1 MSWRAAALVLA
12 CAAVAACAREP
23 LPAPDVAA
31 RVDDR
36 QIPYAEFEGYL
47 KRNSVELE
55 SALGSD
61 VLSRLFD
68 QFLQEELFR
77 KMAVDRGLVPADA
90 GGRQAAAALMASA
103 EAEALD
109 EERIA
114 EYYRTHQDEF
124 ELPER
129 VRLRQILVEDRE
141 KAEGARA
148 QIAAGA
154 PFAEVARR
162 LSEEPSAARGGD
174 QGVLSREDLP
184 PAFADGIFA
193 LAPGESSDI
202 IRADYGYHI
211 FQVTERRPAELV
223 SLAAAAPEIRER
235 LARER
240 SQSTVAQ
247 LAAEARERY
256 DVEVY
261 RRNLPFN
268 YQGSYESP
276 SA

>member
-1 MSWRAAALVLA
+1 MRAAAGALLVALA
-12 CAAVAACAREP
+12 AACARDT
-23 LPAPDVAA
+23 LPPPDVAA
-31 RVDDR
+31 RIADR

-47 KRNSVELE
+47 RRNSVELE

-77 KMAVDRGLVPADA
+77 RLAVDRGLVPAEA
-90 GGRQAAAALMASA
+90 GGRRAAAALLASA
-103 EAEALD
+103 EMEAVDD
-109 EERIA
+109 ERVA
-114 EYYRTHQDEF
+114 DYYRRHREEF

-141 KAEGARA
+141 KAEGALA
-148 QIAAGA
+148 QLAAGA
-154 PFAEVARR
+154 AFADVARR
-162 LSEEPSAARGGD
+162 FSEEPGAARGGD

-184 PAFADGIFA
+184 PAFAERIFA

-202 IRADYGYHI
+202 IAADYGYHI
-211 FQVTERRPAELV
+211 FQVTDRRPAELV
-223 SLAAAAPEIRER
+223 TLAEAAPEIRER

-240 SQSTVAQ
+240 SQSAVEE
-247 LAAEARERY
+247 LAAEAIERY

>member
-1 MSWRAAALVLA
+1 MRAGAALLLVAAAA
-12 CAAVAACAREP
+12 GCARAP
-23 LPAPDVAA
+23 LPPPDVAA
-31 RVDDR
+31 RIDDR

-47 KRNSVELE
+47 RRNSVELE

-77 KMAVDRGLVPADA
+77 RMAVDRGLVPPEA
-90 GGRQAAAALMASA
+90 GGRRAAAALVASA
-103 EAEALD
+103 ETEAVD
-109 EERIA
+109 DARIA
-114 EYYRTHQDEF
+114 EYYRAHREDF

-141 KAEGARA
+141 KAEGAKA
-148 QIAAGA
+148 QLAAGA
-154 PFAEVARR
+154 PFADVARR
-162 LSEEPSAARGGD
+162 FSEEPGAARGGD
-174 QGVLSREDLP
+174 QGVLSRDDLP
-184 PAFADGIFA
+184 PAFADRIFA
-193 LAPGESSDI
+193 LAPGESSEI
-202 IRADYGYHI
+202 IRADYGFHI

-223 SLAAAAPEIRER
+223 PLAEAEPEIRER

-240 SQSTVAQ
+240 SQGAVEK
-247 LAAEARERY
+247 LAAEALERY

-268 YQGSYESP
+268 YQGRYESP

>member
-1 MSWRAAALVLA
+1 MRGAGAALLLVAAAA
-12 CAAVAACAREP
+12 CGRDP

-31 RVDDR
+31 RIDDR

-77 KMAVDRGLVPADA
+77 MMAVDRGLVPPEA
-90 GGRQAAAALMASA
+90 GGRRAAAALVASA
-103 EAEALD
+103 GEEAVDDERVAL
-109 EERIA
+109 
-114 EYYRTHQDEF
+114 YYRAHREEF

-129 VRLRQILVEDRE
+129 VRLRQILVEDRD
-141 KAEGARA
+141 KAESARA
-148 QIAAGA
+148 RLAAGE

-162 LSEEPSAARGGD
+162 LSEEPGAARGGD
-174 QGVLSREDLP
+174 QGVLSRDDLP
-184 PAFADGIFA
+184 PAFADRIFA
-193 LAPGESSDI
+193 LAPGESSEI

-211 FQVTERRPAELV
+211 FQVSERRPAELV
-223 SLAAAAPEIRER
+223 PLAEAEPEIRER

-240 SQSTVAQ
+240 SQSAVEE
-247 LAAEARERY
+247 LAAQALERY

-268 YQGSYESP
+268 YQGRYESP